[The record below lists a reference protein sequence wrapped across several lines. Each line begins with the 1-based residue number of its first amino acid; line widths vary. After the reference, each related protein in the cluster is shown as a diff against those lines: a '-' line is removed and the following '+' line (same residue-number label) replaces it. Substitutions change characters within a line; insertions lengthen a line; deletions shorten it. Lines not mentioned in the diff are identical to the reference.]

1 MDVKAIVL
9 VGTPH
14 DPQEGRSD
22 HTPGS
27 AAPETVFGVPIAVLP
42 LLGRSIVVRVA
53 ERLAGAGV
61 ENVSILNAA
70 AETMGAESEA
80 PRTQITWKNVPAQN
94 IWRAA
99 EEEFGDLAQ
108 RGAELIL
115 VLRLGAYAEINLDH
129 LLQFHLD
136 RQQRVTQ
143 VHDDEGP
150 LEIFVVNAS
159 RRNDAAQL
167 LRSSLLKSRVS
178 PCEYRFRGYTNR
190 LRHANHY
197 RRLSLDSLM
206 QRTTL
211 RPVGDEIRP
220 GVWKAE
226 HAKIDRGARIVA
238 PAYIGTHSRVRGSV
252 LVTRGSA
259 IEHHSIVDCG
269 TAVDNSTVLP
279 FSYLGVGLD
288 LCDAVL
294 GVRQIASLKRGS
306 VVAIKDPRLV
316 NAIPQTAA
324 IRWMEHLAELAAY
337 WPRHLLRGLRG
348 EATPSP
354 AMLAETTNLELE
366 NFDEATPGESSGR
379 KKAEVF
385 ETDLAVVRRYG
396 NQ

>member
-9 VGTPH
+9 AGAPCDPH
-14 DPQEGRSD
+14 EGRSD
-22 HTPGS
+22 HTHGPM
-27 AAPETVFGVPIAVLP
+27 APETVFGVPIAVLP

-53 ERLAGAGV
+53 ERLTGAGV
-61 ENVSILNAA
+61 DNVSILNAA
-70 AETMGAESEA
+70 PETMGAESEA
-80 PRTQITWKNVPAQN
+80 RRTQITWKNVSAQN

-99 EEEFGDLAQ
+99 EEEFSDLAQ

-129 LLQFHLD
+129 ILQFHLD
-136 RQQRVTQ
+136 RHQRVTQ
-143 VHDDEGP
+143 VYDDEGP
-150 LEIFVVNAS
+150 LEMFVINAS

-178 PCEYRFRGYTNR
+178 PCVYQFRGYTNR

-206 QRTTL
+206 QRTSL

-226 HAKIDRGARIVA
+226 RARIDRGARIVA
-238 PAYIGTHSRVRGSV
+238 PAYIGAHSRVRGSV
-252 LVTRGSA
+252 LVTRGSV
-259 IEHHSIVDCG
+259 IEHHSVVDCG

-279 FSYLGVGLD
+279 FSYVGVGLD

-294 GVRQIASLKRGS
+294 GDQQITSLKRGS
-306 VVAIKDPRLV
+306 VVAIHDPRLV

-324 IRWMEHLAELAAY
+324 IRWMEHLGELAAH
-337 WPRHLLRGLRG
+337 WPRQLLRGLRG
-348 EATPSP
+348 EATRTP
-354 AMLAETTNLELE
+354 ATLAETTNLELE
-366 NFDEATPGESSGR
+366 HFDERAPGESSGR